1 MVLQIRFQL
10 TKEEYQNLRCQ
21 TGISSFV
28 QDENNYGGRRTLPY
42 VFTEQGIS
50 IFGIQSSGDSC

>member
-28 QDENNYGGRRTLPY
+28 QDEDNYGGRRTLPY
-42 VFTEQGIS
+42 VFTEPGIS

>member
-21 TGISSFV
+21 TGISSSA
-28 QDENNYGGRRTLPY
+28 QGENNYGGRRTLPY

-50 IFGIQSSGDSC
+50 MFGIQSSGDSC

>member
-21 TGISSFV
+21 TGTSSFA

-42 VFTEQGIS
+42 VFTEQGIYM
-50 IFGIQSSGDSC
+50 FGIQSSGDSC